1 MIQVKIMWKSQLN
14 LSHLIS
20 SYLILS
26 HLISYHLVLSIH
38 HLISTDSNWSSIGGT
53 FLTVDHCGKHWP
65 KPWPWQCILYHRIQ
79 LYKTFIKLQGPWNQ
93 VLWTSYNHNLNHCR
107 YEYDSTMMQVYA
119 SITQVWKVIL
129 IVHVCVYLV
138 ASSYFYLLYLLNS
151 SVVHAYVYLFNN
163 IKEQVPLYIASVLKP
178 YHFLWNPYKSH
189 DSASSGSHDSF
200 LHLQVGLS

>member
-1 MIQVKIMWKSQLN
+1 MGWFPTSLAGWWLGQLPHLKGVHKSR
-14 LSHLIS
+14 IS
-20 SYLILS
+20 SAPDRDDLIDFFQPIWDGLWWYKWKLCENLNSTYLILS
-26 HLISYHLVLSIH
+26 HLISSFLFIISYQ
-38 HLISTDSNWSSIGGT
+38 LIVIDHRLEEL

-93 VLWTSYNHNLNHCR
+93 VLWTSYNHSLNHRR

-138 ASSYFYLLYLLNS
+138 ASSYFYLL
-151 SVVHAYVYLFNN
+151 
-163 IKEQVPLYIASVLKP
+163 
-178 YHFLWNPYKSH
+178 
-189 DSASSGSHDSF
+189 
-200 LHLQVGLS
+200 